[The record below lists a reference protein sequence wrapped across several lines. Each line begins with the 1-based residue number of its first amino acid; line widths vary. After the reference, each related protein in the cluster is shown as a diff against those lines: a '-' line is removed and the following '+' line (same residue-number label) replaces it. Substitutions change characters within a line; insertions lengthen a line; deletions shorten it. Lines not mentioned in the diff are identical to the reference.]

1 MAGEWIPYD
10 VCLPQK
16 PEVLELVETTG
27 LPVDQVV
34 GRLVML
40 WGWASLNS
48 SDGTARMSV
57 RLLGRICGG
66 DEDFWRAVEDVG
78 WLVIDAD
85 NGTVAIPG
93 WERRFSKSAK
103 NRAMHAIRAGE
114 AKACAPV
121 GAQKRTRGCADAHP
135 AVRKS
140 ALERRDR
147 GDRSSS
153 SSPVDAAREDGD
165 GGPAGPPGWETL
177 RKAWAAGTGRPWK
190 LPDPPDKAADRLAEE
205 GWFQKALAAIE
216 ALPRCRYFRDPV
228 TLPQLVAPG
237 FVDKVLGGQ
246 FDNPREPRGGHR
258 HGPEDRR
265 PAAEAA
271 AEWARGAAEQSARRQ
286 EYLAAKAAKAK
297 VASGEDDDFEAA
309 RAAML
314 RQLRDGTA

>member
-16 PEVLELVETTG
+16 PEVLELVDATG

-34 GRLVML
+34 GRLLML

-48 SDGTARMSV
+48 SDGTARMSI

-66 DEDFWRAVEDVG
+66 DEDFWRQVEAVG
-78 WLVIDAD
+78 WLVIDAE

-114 AKACAPV
+114 AKAGAPQ
-121 GAQKRTRGCADAHP
+121 GAQPRTPGCATAHP
-135 AVRKS
+135 QVRES

-147 GDRSSS
+147 GDRISS
-153 SSPVDAAREDGD
+153 SSPGGAALTDG
-165 GGPAGPPGWETL
+165 GTAPPGPAGWDTL

-190 LPDPPDKAADRLAEE
+190 LPDPPDKAAARLAEP
-205 GWFQKALAAIE
+205 GWFEKALQAIRE
-216 ALPRCRYFRDPV
+216 LPRCRYFADPV

-237 FVDKVLGGQ
+237 FVDKILGGQ
-246 FDNPREPRGGHR
+246 FDNPRPARGGGGGGYR
-258 HGPEDRR
+258 GPEDRG
-265 PAAEAA
+265 PPQAFQGDDAARFEATKRALA
-271 AEWARGAAEQSARRQ
+271 ARLRQEGAA
-286 EYLAAKAAKAK
+286 
-297 VASGEDDDFEAA
+297 
-309 RAAML
+309 
-314 RQLRDGTA
+314 

>member
-16 PEVLELVETTG
+16 PEVLELVDATG

-34 GRLVML
+34 GRLLML

-66 DEDFWRAVEDVG
+66 DESFWQEVEKVG

-103 NRAMHAIRAGE
+103 SRALA
-114 AKACAPV
+114 
-121 GAQKRTRGCADAHP
+121 
-135 AVRKS
+135 AVRHDADKI
-140 ALERRDR
+140 AAPTRPRPGRAAPPARAPRAPEEIEEIR

-153 SSPVDAAREDGD
+153 SSPRVAAQGPEQ
-165 GGPAGPPGWETL
+165 PAGWDTL

-190 LPDPPDKAADRLAEE
+190 LPTAPDKVGERLDEP
-205 GWFQKALAAIE
+205 GWFEKALAAIE
-216 ALPRCRYFRDPV
+216 ALPRCKYFRDPV
-228 TLPQLVAPG
+228 TLSQLVAPG

-246 FDNPREPRGGHR
+246 FDNPREQRPAGGYR
-258 HGPEDRR
+258 GPEDKA
-265 PAAEAA
+265 PAEGFKGDDAA
-271 AEWARGAAEQSARRQ
+271 R
-286 EYLAAKAAKAK
+286 
-297 VASGEDDDFEAA
+297 FEAT
-309 RAAML
+309 RRKMVE
-314 RQLRDGTA
+314 QLKVS

>member
-16 PEVLELVETTG
+16 PEVLELVDRTG
-27 LPVDQVV
+27 LEVDQVV

-57 RLLGRICGG
+57 RLLGRLCGG
-66 DEDFWRAVEDVG
+66 DETFWREVEAVG

-103 NRAMHAIRAGE
+103 NRAMHAIRAE
-114 AKACAPV
+114 DARTRTTPCAKAH
-121 GAQKRTRGCADAHP
+121 GS
-135 AVRKS
+135 VRKS

-147 GDRSSS
+147 GDRNSS
-153 SSPVDAAREDGD
+153 SSPPQAAQDSTEPGAA
-165 GGPAGPPGWETL
+165 GPAGWETL
-177 RKAWAAGTGRPWK
+177 RQAWAAGTGRPWK
-190 LPDPPDKAADRLAEE
+190 LPDPPDKVADRLAEP
-205 GWFQKALAAIE
+205 GWFERALAAIE

-228 TLPQLVAPG
+228 TLPQLVAAG

-246 FDNPREPRGGHR
+246 FDNPREQPSTRGRPDDRPPPQEWRG
-258 HGPEDRR
+258 EDADRFEATKRR
-265 PAAEAA
+265 VLE
-271 AEWARGAAEQSARRQ
+271 EINRM
-286 EYLAAKAAKAK
+286 AK
-297 VASGEDDDFEAA
+297 VDA
-309 RAAML
+309 
-314 RQLRDGTA
+314 